1 MKTITVSIRAR
12 FILTAFLAIIAVAG
26 VKAQLGTNHGILP
39 ERTPEVKKPG
49 LKEAQGGVA
58 PMAPSGSIAVNENS
72 TYAAYNASGLVQNL
86 LVQGCLQA
94 SNVTYSGL
102 WNNSNPEQRGLGYFN
117 RGNSNFPI
125 EEGLILSTGYIAD
138 AEGPNESYSTTR
150 EVGTS
155 GDADLTSIA
164 GYSTYDAAVLE
175 FDFVPAGNVVEFRYV
190 FASEEY
196 LEWTCSQFNDVFA
209 FLLSGPGITNDPGLT
224 GKNIAKLPDGVTPV
238 TINNIHAQGRYS
250 PASHNRNWGPNP
262 NCPAQ
267 NADYYIDNGDGTT
280 SSGGNGGGIY
290 MEYDGSTVVLT
301 AFHQVTPCQ
310 TYHIKLAIADG
321 SDRKWDSG
329 IFLEGNSFSSEQIAL
344 NQIGNNIPNNNNIF
358 EGCLNNSL
366 TITRQTTDLTQDY
379 TVDILISGT
388 TVNGSDILTTDGQPF
403 PAQVTIP
410 SGQASY
416 VIPYYALND
425 GLSDNGET
433 FIVRVRN
440 SCPCDENIVYV
451 EKVINI
457 YEQLTIASVTAQNVQ
472 CNGQNN
478 GVITINATGGS
489 GSYEYSRNNG
499 TNWQTSNTFTGLSAG
514 NYTVLVRD
522 PESCNDPV
530 SASATIGSPTPLV
543 ANAGADVAICSGLNT
558 QLNGS
563 GGVLYSWSP
572 ATGLNNAGIANPI
585 ASPAVTTTYTL
596 TVTNASGQCSSTDQV
611 VVTVNPSP
619 QVQVSPTETEI
630 CRGTE
635 TTLVASGADSYLW
648 NPGGAVSSSISVSP
662 VSNTSYT
669 VTGTAL
675 NGCTGNATATVI
687 VMPVPSAVNAGAD
700 ASIGLCGT
708 FQLQGS
714 ASASGSGEPLSY
726 SWSPVTGLSNPDISN
741 PVFTPVTSGIFTYTL
756 TVSGT
761 NGCSSS
767 DVMTIS
773 VAEGLSVSGNVEN
786 NSCQSTPDG
795 SINITADGGTSP
807 FSYSWTGP
815 NGFSGNDEDLQ
826 NIVAGNYQV
835 VITDDNGC
843 TLTQSFTVA
852 TINDILAPV
861 PDVASL
867 PAVTGECSASVL
879 TAPTA
884 TDNCSGIITGTT
896 SDPLTYNAQGTYTI
910 NWNFNDGNGN
920 TSNSIQTVIVDDV
933 TAPVAPVLADI
944 TGECSASVTAPV
956 AEDNCGGTITGTT
969 SDPLTY
975 NAQGTYTIN
984 WNFNDGNG
992 NSSTPT
998 PNTHPPL
1005 HSWTF
1010 NDGNGNSSTALQTVI
1025 VDDVTAPVAPVLAN
1039 VTGECSAS
1047 VTAPVAEDNCGG
1059 TITGT
1064 TSDPLTYNAQ
1074 GTYTITW
1081 TFNDGNGNSSTA
1093 VQTVIVDDVTAPV
1106 SPVLANV
1113 TGECSA
1119 SVTAPVAEDNCGGTI
1134 TGTTSDPLIYNAQ
1147 GTYTITWTFNDGNG
1161 NSSTAVQ
1168 TVIVD
1173 DITAPVAPVLAGV
1186 TGECSASVTAPV
1198 AEDNCGGTIT
1208 GTTSDPLTYNVQG
1221 TYTITWTFN
1230 DGNGNSSSSVQLV
1243 VVNDVTNPSIICPA
1257 GIEVNPDAGSNTASN
1272 VELGLPQVSDN
1283 CQVGNVSNDAPD
1295 TFNTGITYVTWTV
1308 TDLAGNTSSCIQTVT
1323 VADAE
1328 PPVINCP
1335 QAVNVNCASE
1345 VPAPFADYMAF
1356 INAGGSV
1363 GDSNGI
1369 NPQSFSMISE
1379 NTDGNSCSQ
1388 TITRVYSI
1396 SDNIGNA
1403 AQCSHMILVS
1413 DTVAPVFTFVPENM
1427 TRECSGVPAPGTP
1440 TAVDI
1445 CSSNVT
1451 IVYNGEVRTDGNCP
1465 DNYTLTRSWT
1475 ATDDCGNSTVASQVI
1490 TVKDTKAPHVE
1501 VPASNLTVECDG
1513 TGNTADLN
1521 AWLSSNGGAVV
1532 TDNCGEISWSNNFAS
1547 LSDNCGLTGSATVV
1561 FTATDECGNVKT
1573 TSATFTIVDSNA
1585 PVFTTVPSDLTV
1597 ECDGNGNTAA
1607 LENWLNNVAASDLCG
1622 MVTITNNFQS
1632 LSDLCGL
1639 TGSALVTWT
1648 ATDECGN
1655 SATTSATFAIAD
1667 ATGPVFTFVP
1677 ANMTREC
1684 SGVPAPGTP
1693 TAVDNCSSNVT
1704 IVYNGQV
1711 RTDGNCP
1718 NNYTLTRSWTATDD
1732 CGNSTVASQV
1742 ITVKDTKAPHVEVP
1756 ASNLTVECDGSGNTA
1771 DLNAWLSSNGGAIVT
1786 DNCGEISW
1794 SNNFAS
1800 LSDNC
1805 GLTGSATVVFTAT
1818 DECGNVK
1825 TTSATF
1831 TIVDSNAPVFTTVP
1845 SDLTVEC
1852 DGNGNTAALENW
1864 LNNPAASDLCGMV
1877 TITNN
1882 FQSLSDLCGLTGSAL
1897 VTWTATDECGNSATT
1912 SATFAIADATGPVFT
1927 FVPANMTR
1935 ECSGVPAP
1943 GTPTAVDNCSSNVT
1957 IVYNG
1962 QVRTDGNCP
1971 NNYTLTRSWTA
1982 TDDCGNSTVASQVIT
1997 VKDTKAPHV
2006 AVPAANLTV
2015 ECDGSG
2021 NTADLNTWLSSNGG
2035 AIATDNCG
2043 QVSWSNNFAS
2053 LSDNCGLT
2061 GSATVIFTASDECGN
2076 RKTTSATFT
2085 IVDTNVPE
2093 FTTTPS
2099 DLTVECDGNGNT
2111 AALENWLNNVAASD
2125 LCGMVTITNNFQSLS
2140 DLCGLTGSALVTWT
2154 ATDECGNSSNNQ
2166 CNFCYC

>member
-26 VKAQLGTNHGILP
+26 VKAQLGTNHDILP

-72 TYAAYNASGLVQNL
+72 TYAAYNAAGLVQNL

-94 SNVTYSGL
+94 SNVTYAGL

-164 GYSTYDAAVLE
+164 GYNTYDAAVLE

-250 PASHNRNWGPNP
+250 PSSHNRNWGPNP

-267 NADYYIDNGDGTT
+267 NAAYYIDNGDGTT

-290 MEYDGSTVVLT
+290 MEYDGCTVVLT

-310 TYHIKLAIADG
+310 TYHIKLAIADV

-379 TVDILISGT
+379 TVDILISGSA
-388 TVNGSDILTTDGQPF
+388 VNGSDILTTDGQPF

-410 SGQASY
+410 AGQASY
-416 VIPYYALND
+416 VIPYYAVSD
-425 GLSDNGET
+425 GLADNGET

-478 GVITINATGGS
+478 GVITVNATGGS

-499 TNWQTSNTFTGLSAG
+499 NNWQTSNTFTGLSAG
-514 NYTVLVRD
+514 NYTILVRD
-522 PESCNDPV
+522 PESCNDPA

-543 ANAGADVAICSGLNT
+543 ANAGADVAICSGLTT

-585 ASPAVTTTYTL
+585 ASPDVTTTYTL

-611 VVTVNPSP
+611 VVTVKPSP
-619 QVQVSPTETEI
+619 EVQVSPTETEI

-635 TTLVASGADSYLW
+635 TTLVASGADNYVW

-662 VSNTSYT
+662 VSNSSYT

-675 NGCTGNATATVI
+675 NGCTGVATATVI

-726 SWSPVTGLSNPDISN
+726 SWSPASGLSNPDISN
-741 PVFTPVTSGIFTYTL
+741 PVFTPVNSGTFTYTL

-761 NGCSSS
+761 NGCSST
-767 DVMTIS
+767 DEMTIT
-773 VAEGLSVSGNVEN
+773 VAEGLSVSGITGN

-795 SINITADGGTSP
+795 SINITTDGGTAP
-807 FSYSWTGP
+807 FTYSWTGP
-815 NGFSGNDEDLQ
+815 NGYSSNDEDLQ

-835 VITDDNGC
+835 VITDDSDC

-861 PDVASL
+861 PDVTTL
-867 PAVTGECSASVL
+867 PEITGECLAAVL
-879 TAPTA
+879 SAPTA
-884 TDNCSGIITGTT
+884 TDNCSGTITGTTSDPLSYNAQGNYTITWIFDDGNGNSSTAQQSVIVDDVTAPVAPVLADVTGECSASVAAPVAEDNCAGSITGTT
-896 SDPLTYNAQGTYTI
+896 SDPLTYNAQGNYTI
-910 NWNFNDGNGN
+910 TWTFNDGNGN
-920 TSNSIQTVIVDDV
+920 SSTAQQTVTVDDVTAPVAPVLADVTGECSAGVTAPVAEDNCTGSITGTTSDPLTYNAQGSYTINWIFNDGNGNSSTAQQTVIVDDV
-933 TAPVAPVLADI
+933 TAPVAPVLADV
-944 TGECSASVTAPV
+944 TGECSASVAAPV
-956 AEDNCGGTITGTT
+956 AEDNCAGSITGTT

-975 NAQGTYTIN
+975 NAQGSYTIN
-984 WNFNDGNG
+984 
-992 NSSTPT
+992 
-998 PNTHPPL
+998 
-1005 HSWTF
+1005 WTF
-1010 NDGNGNSSTALQTVI
+1010 NDGNGNSSTAQQTVV
-1025 VDDVTAPVAPVLAN
+1025 VDDVTAPVAPVLAD

-1047 VTAPVAEDNCGG
+1047 VAAPVAEDNCAGS
-1059 TITGT
+1059 ITGT

-1074 GTYTITW
+1074 GNYTITW
-1081 TFNDGNGNSSTA
+1081 N
-1093 VQTVIVDDVTAPV
+1093 
-1106 SPVLANV
+1106 
-1113 TGECSA
+1113 
-1119 SVTAPVAEDNCGGTI
+1119 
-1134 TGTTSDPLIYNAQ
+1134 
-1147 GTYTITWTFNDGNG
+1147 
-1161 NSSTAVQ
+1161 
-1168 TVIVD
+1168 
-1173 DITAPVAPVLAGV
+1173 
-1186 TGECSASVTAPV
+1186 
-1198 AEDNCGGTIT
+1198 
-1208 GTTSDPLTYNVQG
+1208 
-1221 TYTITWTFN
+1221 FN
-1230 DGNGNSSSSVQLV
+1230 DGNGNSSSSIQLV

-1257 GIEVNPDAGSNTASN
+1257 GIVVNPDAGSNTASN
-1272 VELGLPQVSDN
+1272 VDLGLPQVSDN
-1283 CQVGNVSNDAPD
+1283 CQVGNITNDAPE
-1295 TFNTGITYVTWTV
+1295 TFNTGTTDVTWTV

-1323 VADAE
+1323 VVDAE

-1335 QAVNVNCASE
+1335 PAVNVNCTVE
-1345 VPAPFADYMAF
+1345 VPAPFADYAAF

-1363 GDSNGI
+1363 DDGNGI
-1369 NPQSFSMISE
+1369 NPESFTMISE

-1403 AQCSHMILVS
+1403 SQCSHAIIVS
-1413 DTVAPVFTFVPENM
+1413 DTVAPGFTFVPADI

-1440 TAVDI
+1440 TAVDN

-1451 IVYNGEVRTDGNCP
+1451 IVYNGQVRTDGNCP
-1465 DNYTLTRSWT
+1465 NNYTLTRSWT
-1475 ATDDCGNSTVASQVI
+1475 ATDDCGNSTVASQLI
-1490 TVKDTKAPHVE
+1490 TVKDTKAPHLA
-1501 VPASNLTVECDG
+1501 VPAANLTVECDG
-1513 TGNTADLN
+1513 SGNSADLN
-1521 AWLSSNGGAVV
+1521 AWLSSNGGAIA
-1532 TDNCGEISWSNNFAS
+1532 TDNCGEISWSNNFIS

-1561 FTATDECGNVKT
+1561 FTADDGCGNIKT

-1667 ATGPVFTFVP
+1667 VTGPVFTYVP

-1693 TAVDNCSSNVT
+1693 TAIDNCSSNVT

-1732 CGNSTVASQV
+1732 CGNST
-1742 ITVKDTKAPHVEVP
+1742 
-1756 ASNLTVECDGSGNTA
+1756 
-1771 DLNAWLSSNGGAIVT
+1771 
-1786 DNCGEISW
+1786 
-1794 SNNFAS
+1794 
-1800 LSDNC
+1800 
-1805 GLTGSATVVFTAT
+1805 
-1818 DECGNVK
+1818 
-1825 TTSATF
+1825 
-1831 TIVDSNAPVFTTVP
+1831 
-1845 SDLTVEC
+1845 
-1852 DGNGNTAALENW
+1852 
-1864 LNNPAASDLCGMV
+1864 
-1877 TITNN
+1877 
-1882 FQSLSDLCGLTGSAL
+1882 
-1897 VTWTATDECGNSATT
+1897 
-1912 SATFAIADATGPVFT
+1912 
-1927 FVPANMTR
+1927 
-1935 ECSGVPAP
+1935 
-1943 GTPTAVDNCSSNVT
+1943 
-1957 IVYNG
+1957 
-1962 QVRTDGNCP
+1962 
-1971 NNYTLTRSWTA
+1971 
-1982 TDDCGNSTVASQVIT
+1982 
-1997 VKDTKAPHV
+1997 
-2006 AVPAANLTV
+2006 
-2015 ECDGSG
+2015 
-2021 NTADLNTWLSSNGG
+2021 
-2035 AIATDNCG
+2035 
-2043 QVSWSNNFAS
+2043 
-2053 LSDNCGLT
+2053 
-2061 GSATVIFTASDECGN
+2061 
-2076 RKTTSATFT
+2076 
-2085 IVDTNVPE
+2085 
-2093 FTTTPS
+2093 
-2099 DLTVECDGNGNT
+2099 
-2111 AALENWLNNVAASD
+2111 
-2125 LCGMVTITNNFQSLS
+2125 
-2140 DLCGLTGSALVTWT
+2140 
-2154 ATDECGNSSNNQ
+2154 
-2166 CNFCYC
+2166 